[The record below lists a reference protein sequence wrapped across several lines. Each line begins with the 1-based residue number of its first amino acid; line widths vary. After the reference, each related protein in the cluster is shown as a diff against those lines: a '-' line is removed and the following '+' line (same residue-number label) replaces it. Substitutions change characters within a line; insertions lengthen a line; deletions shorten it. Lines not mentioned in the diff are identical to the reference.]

1 MELITRTRNVLWPEI
16 ADEQSA
22 RTAIQRV
29 SKWVFAW
36 SFLLI
41 AIGLFDLL
49 VVSLTP
55 VGTQKPS
62 STSVATAFV
71 WYTIGVGIVFG
82 VIGWRI
88 RTMSLSWAIAGLSI
102 CALGALAV
110 LPSPFAFV
118 VYLFLVLI
126 FANAVRAIH
135 KYKRIVLRAQ

>member
-1 MELITRTRNVLWPEI
+1 MLWPSI
-16 ADEQSA
+16 ADEESA
-22 RTAIQRV
+22 TTAIQRV
-29 SKWVFAW
+29 SKLVFAW

-55 VGTQKPS
+55 VGRQKPS
-62 STSVATAFV
+62 GTSVATAFV

-88 RTMSLSWAIAGLSI
+88 RTMSLSWAIAGLLV
-102 CALGALAV
+102 CAVGALAV

-118 VYLFLVLI
+118 VYIFLVLI
-126 FANAVRAIH
+126 FANAVRATY
-135 KYKRIVLRAQ
+135 KYKRFALRAR